1 MPGISVGA
9 ARACRRA
16 ATLGRYHSGRFLKP
30 TQGGR
35 DEHSDQHREA
45 TPRCYSLIV
54 RTTLEVGRLS
64 LAEPFTC
71 FKIAS
76 S

>member
-1 MPGISVGA
+1 VMMELLRMTDCS
-9 ARACRRA
+9 
-16 ATLGRYHSGRFLKP
+16 P
-30 TQGGR
+30 TWVK
-35 DEHSDQHREA
+35 HSDQHRQA